1 MSHLIEQLSL
11 PFIRL
16 HISMEVKHK
25 HTFHQGGKNELE
37 RHHKIPI
44 NRLGITDS
52 RQRRVRRSQQ
62 RDNGQDG
69 CYANSHSSVHVLVR
83 KHEMKCKMLIYPILI
98 FISSKGKE
106 QPKGRCLL
114 ILDIFSAVCDYA
126 GNVNLNK
133 SYWNPKRKSGV
144 TTHFLKI
151 IHE

>member
-1 MSHLIEQLSL
+1 MSHLIKQLSL

-25 HTFHQGGKNELE
+25 HTFYQDGKNERE

-69 CYANSHSSVHVLVR
+69 CYANSTSSVYVMVT
-83 KHEMKCKMLIYPILI
+83 KHEMKCEMPIYPILI
-98 FISSKGKE
+98 FLGSKEKE
-106 QPKGRCLL
+106 QP
-114 ILDIFSAVCDYA
+114 
-126 GNVNLNK
+126 
-133 SYWNPKRKSGV
+133 
-144 TTHFLKI
+144 
-151 IHE
+151 